1 VGPEKEP
8 EGVRHFRNASA
19 GTKGIPMDSLAAQLQ
34 ELQSRIKRDASSAKL
49 RVHLFQ
55 LLCVMGKWQRALE
68 QLQLC
73 AQLDAKGLPMAQ
85 MYREAIRCELY
96 REDVFAGT
104 RRPQVMGAPPGWVG
118 SLIEALRHDAA
129 GEASAAADLRQRAM
143 DEAEPAACTIDGTA
157 CEWLADGDSR
167 LGPVCEVIA
176 NGQYYWLPFGSCS
189 GIQIDPPTDMRDLVW
204 MPAQLLLPN
213 EGRVPALIPT
223 RYPGTV
229 ATALE
234 NADALKLSRATFW
247 QGLGAESWVG
257 LGQRV
262 WISDVGEHPLLDTR
276 AIDLTA
282 VSGKSAEETSR

>member
-1 VGPEKEP
+1 ME
-8 EGVRHFRNASA
+8 
-19 GTKGIPMDSLAAQLQ
+19 SLAAQLQ
-34 ELQSRIKRDASSAKL
+34 ELQSQIKRDASSAKL

-73 AQLDAKGLPMAQ
+73 AQLDAKALPMAQ

-96 REDVFAGT
+96 REDVFAGK
-104 RRPQVMGAPPGWVG
+104 RSPQVMGAPPGWVG
-118 SLIEALRHDAA
+118 SLVEALKHDAVH
-129 GEASAAADLRQRAM
+129 EASAAADLREQAM
-143 DEAEPAACTIDGTA
+143 DAAEPVACTVDGAA

-176 NGQYYWLPFGSCS
+176 NGQYYWLPFESCS
-189 GIQIDPPTDMRDLVW
+189 GIQIDPPADMRDLVW
-204 MPAQLLLPN
+204 MPAQLMLPN

-223 RYPGTV
+223 RYPGTI

-234 NADALKLSRATFW
+234 NADALKLSRATAW
-247 QGLGAESWVG
+247 QSLDNDSWMG

-262 WISDVGEHPLLDTR
+262 WISNSGEHPLLDTR
-276 AIDLTA
+276 AISMTA
-282 VSGKSAEETSR
+282 TLDKSTEGASR

>member
-1 VGPEKEP
+1 ME
-8 EGVRHFRNASA
+8 
-19 GTKGIPMDSLAAQLQ
+19 SLAAQLQ
-34 ELQSRIKRDASSAKL
+34 ELQSQIKRDASSAKL

-73 AQLDAKGLPMAQ
+73 AQLDAKALPMAQ

-96 REDVFAGT
+96 REDVFTGK
-104 RRPQVMGAPPGWVG
+104 RSPQVMGAPPGWVG
-118 SLIEALRHDAA
+118 PLVEALRHDVA
-129 GEASAAADLRQRAM
+129 GEASAAADLRGQAM
-143 DEAEPAACTIDGTA
+143 DAAEPAACTVDGTA

-176 NGQYYWLPFGSCS
+176 NGQYYWLPFESCS
-189 GIQIDPPTDMRDLVW
+189 GIQIDPPADMRDLVW
-204 MPAQLLLPN
+204 MPAQLMLPN

-229 ATALE
+229 TSALE
-234 NADALKLSRATFW
+234 NADALKLSRATAW
-247 QGLGAESWVG
+247 QGLDNGSWVG

-262 WISDVGEHPLLDTR
+262 WVSDAGEYPLLDTR
-276 AIDLTA
+276 TISMTA
-282 VSGKSAEETSR
+282 TLEKSAEEAGH